1 MKWRLGEIR
10 PVNKAAGA
18 RPILDSNN
26 SVVALVLL
34 GSEPKNRNVEIILKA
49 REIVEAFE
57 SLEES
62 NLIASRLRELN
73 FLSRLP
79 DKQPT

>member
-1 MKWRLGEIR
+1 MGWRLGEIR
-10 PVNKAAGA
+10 PINKQAGA

-26 SVVALVLL
+26 SVIALVLL
-34 GSEPKNRNVEIILKA
+34 GSEAKDRNVEIILKA

-57 SLEES
+57 SLEGS
-62 NLIASRLRELN
+62 SRLRGLN
-73 FLSRLP
+73 FSDRLP